1 MTTLTDPLVRILPPA
16 ERRLALRVTPA
27 GQRAL
32 RSGHPWLFDQAVAGV
47 SGRLSPGRPGD
58 LAVIFDDR
66 RRFLAIGLYDPTS
79 PIRVRVLAHGA
90 PEPSTGL
97 AVRQLTAAAAW
108 RATCRKAARR
118 VIAWC
123 MAKTTSC
130 PAW

>member
-1 MTTLTDPLVRILPPA
+1 MSD
-16 ERRLALRVTPA
+16 E
-27 GQRAL
+27 
-32 RSGHPWLFDQAVAGV
+32 
-47 SGRLSPGRPGD
+47 GRPGD

-66 RRFLAIGLYDPTS
+66 RRFLAVGLYDPTS

-90 PEPSTGL
+90 PESIDCAWL
-97 AVRQLTAAAAW
+97 CAKLAAAVA
-108 RATCRKAARR
+108 CVPLYRKTALR